1 MRDGRGQLSTPV
13 VEAGLGVILIFA
25 VVSTFA
31 LGVPAPDTQQAQL
44 DLYAEDT
51 ATVLSGEPPQH
62 QDATRLTE
70 LARSESA
77 FDREHDRAD
86 RRLDELLPDNLLY
99 QIETDHGVI
108 GMERPGGV
116 PYGSATVS
124 TEYGSVTIR
133 VWYA

>member
-25 VVSTFA
+25 VVTTFA
-31 LGVPAPDTQQAQL
+31 LGVPGADTQQAQL

-51 ATVLSGEPPQH
+51 AAVLSGETPRH

-70 LARSESA
+70 LARSEDA
-77 FDREHDRAD
+77 FEREHERAD
-86 RRLDELLPDNLLY
+86 RRLDELLPDNVLY
-99 QIETDHGVI
+99 QIETDHGI
-108 GMERPGGV
+108 TGMERPGGV
-116 PYGSATVS
+116 PYGSATVP
-124 TEYGSVTIR
+124 TEHGDVTIR

>member
-13 VEAGLGVILIFA
+13 AEAGLGVILIFA
-25 VVSTFA
+25 VVTTFA

-51 ATVLSGEPPQH
+51 ATALSGEAPLH

-70 LARSESA
+70 LARSEGA
-77 FDREHDRAD
+77 FEREHERAD
-86 RRLDELLPDNLLY
+86 RRLDELLPDNVLY
-99 QIETDHGVI
+99 QIETDHGI
-108 GMERPGGV
+108 AGMERPAGV
-116 PYGSATVS
+116 PYGSTTIP
-124 TEYGSVTIR
+124 TEHGDVTIR